1 MDEDSNACR
10 LVFSEADGLPG
21 IIADRYG
28 SLIVVQ
34 LLAQG
39 TAKDGVR
46 NIVASVLAEHFPDV
60 TVIERPDR
68 KVQISE
74 ELESSPTDPL
84 YSPPLGPCLE
94 VVFRLNGLQFHYD
107 ATAGQKTGAF
117 LDQRLNY
124 GVAAAHAWGRAL
136 DVCTYQGGFAL
147 HLAQVCSEVTGIDA
161 SRAALEVAERNFRLN
176 VGSLRAEVGWVEG
189 DAFEVLRDQDARGSK
204 YDTIV
209 LDPPAFA
216 KSHRAL
222 EGAMRGYK
230 ELNLRALKM
239 LSTGGTLVT
248 CSCSQHVAQAEFY
261 GMLADAAVD
270 VRRRVQVLE
279 VRGASLD
286 HPQIVTLPESAY
298 LKCFICRVS

>member
-1 MDEDSNACR
+1 
-10 LVFSEADGLPG
+10 
-21 IIADRYG
+21 
-28 SLIVVQ
+28 
-34 LLAQG
+34 
-39 TAKDGVR
+39 
-46 NIVASVLAEHFPDV
+46 
-60 TVIERPDR
+60 
-68 KVQISE
+68 
-74 ELESSPTDPL
+74 
-84 YSPPLGPCLE
+84 
-94 VVFRLNGLQFHYD
+94 
-107 ATAGQKTGAF
+107 
-117 LDQRLNY
+117 
-124 GVAAAHAWGRAL
+124 
-136 DVCTYQGGFAL
+136 
-147 HLAQVCSEVTGIDA
+147 
-161 SRAALEVAERNFRLN
+161 
-176 VGSLRAEVGWVEG
+176 
-189 DAFEVLRDQDARGSK
+189 VLRDQDARGSK